1 MSTGYQKSVSKG
13 VDWLTV
19 WLYALLV
26 GIGILCIFMVEYNPA
41 TFSQNHFSRGKP
53 IIASRSYSPVFAVV
67 VATFITL
74 SDSKLYP
81 AFANLLY
88 VFGIVLML
96 SVFAIGKDING
107 SKSWIPLGGGFN
119 LQPAELCKIFA
130 ALALSKYL
138 SQLNMDFTKLQS
150 QVIAVAIA
158 MFAGDAVCIA
168 A

>member
-1 MSTGYQKSVSKG
+1 MSNGYQKSVSRG

-26 GIGILCIFMVEYNPA
+26 SIGILCIFMVEYNPA
-41 TFSQNHFSRGKP
+41 TFSAESFFQGKTN
-53 IIASRSYSPVFAVV
+53 YSKQILFAGICIV

-96 SVFAIGKDING
+96 SVCAIGKDING
-107 SKSWIPLGGGFN
+107 SKS
-119 LQPAELCKIFA
+119 
-130 ALALSKYL
+130 
-138 SQLNMDFTKLQS
+138 
-150 QVIAVAIA
+150 
-158 MFAGDAVCIA
+158 
-168 A
+168 

>member
-26 GIGILCIFMVEYNPA
+26 GVGILCIFMVEYNPA
-41 TFSQNHFSRGKP
+41 TFHAESFFQGKTNDSKQ
-53 IIASRSYSPVFAVV
+53 ILFAGICIV

-88 VFGIVLML
+88 VFGILLMF

-107 SKSWIPLGGGFN
+107 S
-119 LQPAELCKIFA
+119 
-130 ALALSKYL
+130 
-138 SQLNMDFTKLQS
+138 
-150 QVIAVAIA
+150 V
-158 MFAGDAVCIA
+158 
-168 A
+168 